1 MKHLPIIPRGRA
13 PHPQPRIAHTEP
25 RPGPVK
31 RPTRGSE
38 QLVDRVSPGTAMH
51 ETPDIPAA
59 TAEPQRLHDP
69 DADRSERTYAMWIH
83 LGALISWVLAAASQ
97 GIGFWIPTLVVGVM
111 WTVRKK
117 DSPFIDDH
125 GREALN
131 FQISL
136 VLMTIL
142 AVVVGILLCGV
153 GVVITVPAVFVL
165 GLVGAIMG
173 ATAASKGQYFR
184 YPATFRFFN

>member
-1 MKHLPIIPRGRA
+1 
-13 PHPQPRIAHTEP
+13 
-25 RPGPVK
+25 
-31 RPTRGSE
+31 
-38 QLVDRVSPGTAMH
+38 MH

-59 TAEPQRLHDP
+59 VPEPQRLHDP

-97 GIGFWIPTLVVGVM
+97 GIGFWIPILVVGVM

-136 VLMTIL
+136 VLMVIL
-142 AVVVGILLCGV
+142 AFVAGLLLCGV
-153 GVVITVPAVFVL
+153 GLVITMPLAAVLVAGL
-165 GLVGAIMG
+165 GVVGTIMG
-173 ATAASKGQYFR
+173 AVAASKGQYFR